1 MKKVTTKNVYESP
14 VLEVTQVA
22 TEGTIA
28 ESGTFRVELDDWKQD
43 DTAPAPYDG
52 DIWLN
57 L

>member
-1 MKKVTTKNVYESP
+1 MKKIAAKNVYEPP

-22 TEGTIA
+22 TEGNIA
-28 ESGTFRVELDDWKQD
+28 ESGTFRVVLEDWKQD
-43 DTAPAPYDG
+43 DTPAAPYDG

>member
-43 DTAPAPYDG
+43 DTTPAPYDG